1 MRGVEGGAEG
11 ERGRLLSS
19 TQAAER
25 LGLSASRVRQLADRI
40 GNVGPG
46 REVMFRE
53 EDVEKFGRVVRA
65 GGRPKRRS
73 V

>member
-1 MRGVEGGAEG
+1 
-11 ERGRLLSS
+11 
-19 TQAAER
+19 
-25 LGLSASRVRQLADRI
+25 
-40 GNVGPG
+40 
-46 REVMFRE
+46 MFRE